1 MSGRRSAFSA
11 DVIDGVC
18 RFRRTDGPT
27 RFLSTGFD
35 GGVRVADA
43 AYNVTVPEGWDD
55 AGRRDL
61 REYVDGRVDAAG
73 FADAE
78 SDGAPADTPALLTGV
93 DQRHGRVARLDGA
106 TVLATAGVSNPA
118 ALPLPEEKIDPAGT
132 PEVDVRSDV
141 DPDATP
147 PAGTVNLLVGAD
159 RPLAPGALANLVAVA
174 AEAKA
179 ATLLATVGFPGT
191 TSDAVVVGCPPER
204 DSDGDGGGDGN
215 GHGCDNGGRTFSGS
229 ATAIGAAIRACVRD
243 AVRASLGSRYGPEL
257 EGAPQSVATAEYGV
271 VTDRSATVSIPAERD
286 HVERDPASGD
296 GDPIDGTES
305 TGG

>member
-1 MSGRRSAFSA
+1 MNGRRPAFSV
-11 DVIDGVC
+11 DVADGVC
-18 RFRRTDGPT
+18 RFRRSGGPT

-43 AYNVTVPEGWDD
+43 AHNVTVPEGWDD
-55 AGRRDL
+55 AGGRDL
-61 REYVDGRVDAAG
+61 REYVNGRVETAG
-73 FADAE
+73 FADVV
-78 SDGAPADTPALLTGV
+78 SDGDDEHAAPALLTGV
-93 DQRHGRVARLDGA
+93 DQEHARIARIDEA

-118 ALPLPEEKIDPAGT
+118 ALPLPNEEVDAAGTPEVDVRSDVDPDATPPAGT
-132 PEVDVRSDV
+132 PEDDVRSDV

-159 RPLAPGALANLVAVA
+159 RSLASGALANLVAVA

-204 DSDGDGGGDGN
+204 DAVDGESPDTTGE
-215 GHGCDNGGRTFSGS
+215 FSGS
-229 ATAIGAAIRACVRD
+229 ATPIGSAVRACVRD
-243 AVRASLGSRYGPEL
+243 AVRASLVSRYGPGL
-257 EGAPQSVATAEYGV
+257 EGAPQSVATAKYGV
-271 VTDRSATVSIPAERD
+271 VTDRSATVSIP
-286 HVERDPASGD
+286 
-296 GDPIDGTES
+296 IDGTES